1 MFYLYSEYA
10 HEKKLA
16 HEQNYMVRIIQQ
28 SDSFFFFGGGGAFK
42 FYPGGSYYIL
52 ICITY
57 TVDRTI

>member
-28 SDSFFFFGGGGAFK
+28 SDSFFLGGGAVK

-52 ICITY
+52 IRITY